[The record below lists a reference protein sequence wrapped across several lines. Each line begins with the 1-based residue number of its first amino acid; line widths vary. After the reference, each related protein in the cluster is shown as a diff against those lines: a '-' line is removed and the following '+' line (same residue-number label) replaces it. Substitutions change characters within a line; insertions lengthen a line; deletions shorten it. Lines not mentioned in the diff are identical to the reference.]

1 MKTLDFYCNLLRF
14 VYSWSIFIHFASI
27 ICMILKKSNIF
38 AEI

>member
-1 MKTLDFYCNLLRF
+1 MKTLDFLLQSPAF
-14 VYSWSIFIHFASI
+14 CLFLEHFIHFASI